1 MPREDESQW
10 SNWLNDLPG
19 HVASFPDKEKALKS
33 IEKLWEKVLSFKDS
47 SRLMGIDKIPC
58 KVWRDENEILEFRS
72 KSEVYWVDKGYLNER
87 STRHALLKNGYSLF
101 ILELQEGERINELFK
116 VGRLSEKI
124 AVDHYFEGKNEDL
137 STSAKERYQ
146 ERYKALKAIQ
156 NNIKLPNPDSL
167 LIDVVK
173 NLKIRISRKDGQEIA
188 NDISRPFWIKE
199 DKTFV
204 IDEKNMWEGFGLALT
219 DSSSSPGISSLFE
232 NIMREER

>member
-1 MPREDESQW
+1 LPREDESQW

-146 ERYKALKAIQ
+146 ERYKALK
-156 NNIKLPNPDSL
+156 
-167 LIDVVK
+167 
-173 NLKIRISRKDGQEIA
+173 
-188 NDISRPFWIKE
+188 
-199 DKTFV
+199 T
-204 IDEKNMWEGFGLALT
+204 T
-219 DSSSSPGISSLFE
+219 
-232 NIMREER
+232 